1 MNRNKTID
9 YVEFHADNL
18 PATRQFYSQVFGWE
32 FEDYGP
38 EYTSFKDGRIA
49 GGFSLGPVSPGAG
62 PLIVIY
68 VDDLQATQ
76 LQIREAG
83 GKLLRKSS
91 PFPGDPA
98 STLPIQAGTSWE
110 RGLRADAMA
119 PSRRPGAPHLA
130 RFSRCGIPPM
140 LTAQRIG

>member
-9 YVEFHADNL
+9 YVEFHADDL
-18 PATRQFYSQVFGWE
+18 AATRQFYSQVFGWE

-38 EYTSFKDGRIA
+38 DYTSFKDGRIA

-76 LQIREAG
+76 LQIRGAG
-83 GKLLRKSS
+83 GKITKEIFS
-91 PFPGDPA
+91 FPGGSRFHFADP
-98 STLPIQAGTSWE
+98 SGNE
-110 RGLRADAMA
+110 
-119 PSRRPGAPHLA
+119 LA
-130 RFSRCGIPPM
+130 AWTEG
-140 LTAQRIG
+140 

>member
-1 MNRNKTID
+1 MEDRMNRNKTID
-9 YVEFHADNL
+9 YVEFHSDNL
-18 PATRQFYSQVFGWE
+18 PATRQFYRQVFGWE

-83 GKLLRKSS
+83 GKITKEIFS
-91 PFPGDPA
+91 FPGGSRFHFADP
-98 STLPIQAGTSWE
+98 SGNE
-110 RGLRADAMA
+110 
-119 PSRRPGAPHLA
+119 LA
-130 RFSRCGIPPM
+130 AWTEG
-140 LTAQRIG
+140 